1 MVIITP
7 ETKLQ
12 DLLKKYP
19 FLKEELPKINKKF
32 RMLKTPIAKVMLRK
46 ADINEMSKR
55 SGIEVNELILKLN
68 EIIAKYD

>member
-19 FLKEELPKINKKF
+19 FLKDELPKINKKF

>member
-46 ADINEMSKR
+46 TDINEMSKR

>member
-55 SGIEVNELILKLN
+55 SRIEVNELILKLN